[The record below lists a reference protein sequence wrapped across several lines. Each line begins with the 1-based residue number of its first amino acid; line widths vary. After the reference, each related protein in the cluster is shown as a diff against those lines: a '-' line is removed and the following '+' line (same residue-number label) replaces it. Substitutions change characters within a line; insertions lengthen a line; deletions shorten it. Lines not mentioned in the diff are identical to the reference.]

1 MLPPTILVSPKYFP
15 FVASLCFVTALEL
28 QLSDVKELRGGL
40 LFKGIFVASY
50 QKYFFLW
57 PHIKY
62 FWGLVLTIKK
72 NIRLTRDK
80 GSQQLD
86 KQPAVAGKKPKF
98 LCRGKSS
105 KNWVGIVVAWCQV
118 NPSTPPTANFFAC
131 LLIWTKSAILIYILC
146 NGCSSGDQTCWRCS
160 ENATFR
166 NLPTFVVHWL
176 QQIWGNCGGIKRSGA
191 SPQPTHWGVPNP
203 LNADG
208 RREGGGG
215 AKDKNLCQL
224 KFSCISKPSLA
235 ANHA

>member
-1 MLPPTILVSPKYFP
+1 MLPPTILVSPKYLS

-28 QLSDVKELRGGL
+28 QLSDVKGLRRGL
-40 LFKGIFVASY
+40 LFKVIFVASY
-50 QKYFFLW
+50 QKYFS
-57 PHIKY
+57 
-62 FWGLVLTIKK
+62 GLISKVLLCSCWRWREIYDLKK
-72 NIRLTRDK
+72 TR

-131 LLIWTKSAILIYILC
+131 LFVWTKSAILIYILC

-166 NLPTFVVHWL
+166 ILPTFVVHWL